1 MSNSIS
7 VQEVQDVP
15 LQKLLQICKNKFSN
29 LKLGLTENNKKL
41 ILKNDKSRLQ
51 KITLMTPQ
59 EIYYE
64 YFIYY
69 LYHLLTSK
77 TSMNLS
83 KEKLKKGGGI
93 CLDRLKNKIG
103 LKM

>member
-59 EIYYE
+59 ETLRYTMSTSFTTCIIY
-64 YFIYY
+64 
-69 LYHLLTSK
+69 
-77 TSMNLS
+77 
-83 KEKLKKGGGI
+83 
-93 CLDRLKNKIG
+93 
-103 LKM
+103 